1 MDLIMMEPEDE
12 PFGLVPHENTSRME
26 ENKASSEEGNL
37 SHLEVSC
44 VKTECV
50 DQSYNIK
57 SEIKV
62 EDTKDT
68 TPLPIGFPMVKS
80 EVYKDLFDLDRLQQ
94 EQKVDVSSEVLTE
107 RNANLTRCS
116 HYSNLTIRC

>member
-26 ENKASSEEGNL
+26 ENKASSE
-37 SHLEVSC
+37 
-44 VKTECV
+44 
-50 DQSYNIK
+50 
-57 SEIKV
+57 
-62 EDTKDT
+62 
-68 TPLPIGFPMVKS
+68 
-80 EVYKDLFDLDRLQQ
+80 KDLFDLDRLQQ